1 MIKINFPFIFA
12 FLMIVNI
19 SSCSNVKDEVPVIAT
34 DLTTALR
41 APSYPLVTVDP
52 YFNAWSNADNL
63 YDDQVRHW
71 TEKEFPLLGALRVD
85 GEVYRFMGVEKL
97 PLKPILPSV
106 HEEKWEGK
114 YTFDKPN
121 GEGWKSIDFND
132 ASWKTGTAAFGT
144 QNEPNLSTLWDTKDI
159 WIRRV
164 FYLEDDLA
172 GKDIYL
178 HYSHDD
184 IFELYINGVQ
194 VVGTDYSW
202 RYDIQQELPDEVKAT
217 LKKGANIITAHCHN
231 RTGGGYVDFGLYEKV
246 ADKESFVNTAVQK
259 SASVLPTQTI
269 YTFDCGPVEL
279 DLVFT
284 TPLLLDDLDLVSR
297 PVSYITYQAR
307 SKDGALHDVQVY
319 FEATPQWA
327 VNNVSQPVN
336 YEKIEKEN
344 LSFLKTGTIEQ
355 PVLQKKGDDVRM
367 DWGYFYLAGNN
378 EKQAAINFGDYW
390 DTKKAFQTTG
400 RIQDQQTEQLS
411 EKINQQM
418 TVLAYSKDLG
428 RVSDDYTAGYIMLGY
443 DDIYSI
449 QYFEKNL
456 KGYWT
461 NDGTVDI
468 FQAFK
473 SAETDYASIM
483 KRCDDFNRTMMA
495 DAVEAGGVKYAELC
509 ALAYRQAISAHKLV
523 KDENG
528 TLLFFSKENN
538 SNGSIGTVDITY
550 PSSPLFL
557 IYNPD
562 LVKGMMNHIFY
573 YSESGRWTKP
583 FAAHDVGTYPIAS
596 GQTYGGDMPIEESGN
611 MLILTAAIAKMEG
624 NADYAANH
632 WEVLSTWTDYLV
644 ENGLDPENQLCTDDF
659 AGHFAHNTNLSI
671 KAIMGIASYSKLAS
685 MLGNA
690 DVAEKYM
697 TIAREMAFKWEQM
710 ANDGDHYRLTFDRS
724 GTWSQ
729 KYNIVWDKLLG
740 FNIFDPKIVEK
751 EMAYYRTQQNEYGLP
766 LDNRATYTKSD
777 WIMWTATLTG
787 NRSDFDALVD
797 PVYKYADETPSRV
810 PLSDWHDTVTAE
822 RMNFKARSV
831 VGGYFMKMLE
841 DKLNKDNK

>member
-12 FLMIVNI
+12 FLMIANI

-71 TEKEFPLLGALRVD
+71 TEKDFPLLGALRVD

-97 PLKPILPSV
+97 PLKPLLPSV

-164 FYLEDDLA
+164 FSLEDDLA

-184 IFELYINGVQ
+184 IFDLYINGVQ

-279 DLVFT
+279 DVVFT

-307 SKDGALHDVQVY
+307 SKDEALHDVQVY

-344 LSFLKTGTIEQ
+344 LTFLKTGTIEQ

-378 EKQAAINFGDYW
+378 EKTAAINFGDYW

-483 KRCDDFNRTMMA
+483 KRCDDFNRTMMT

-659 AGHFAHNTNLSI
+659 AGHFAHNTNLSL

-797 PVYKYADETPSRV
+797 PVYQYADETPSRV

>member
-1 MIKINFPFIFA
+1 
-12 FLMIVNI
+12 LMIANI
-19 SSCSNVKDEVPVIAT
+19 SSCSNVKDEVPVIDT

-97 PLKPILPSV
+97 PLKPLLPSV

-114 YTFDKPN
+114 YTFDKPK

-132 ASWKTGTAAFGT
+132 ASWKTGISAFGT

-164 FYLEDDLA
+164 FSLEDDLA

-184 IFELYINGVQ
+184 IFDLYINGVQ

-217 LKKGANIITAHCHN
+217 LKKGENIITAHCHN

-279 DLVFT
+279 DVVFT

-344 LSFLKTGTIEQ
+344 LTFLKTGTIEQ

-378 EKQAAINFGDYW
+378 EKTAAINFGDYW

-449 QYFEKNL
+449 HYFEKNL

-557 IYNPD
+557 IYNPN

-611 MLILTAAIAKMEG
+611 MLILTAAIAEMEG
-624 NADYAANH
+624 NADYAATH

-659 AGHFAHNTNLSI
+659 AGHFAHNANLSI

-690 DVAEKYM
+690 EVAEKYM

-810 PLSDWHDTVTAE
+810 PLSDWHDTVTSE